1 MSTETE
7 KPTPESTGDPK
18 ARTRA
23 EVKAKRAEKRE
34 ERQSARAEKAA
45 SKASAAE
52 EKQQAKAEKAA
63 AKESRKGSGGADKAT
78 KDRSG
83 KSAGPAIKSGID
95 SLRTLLGQVIWIAA
109 VVCALFLAVGALCI
123 ALDANRDN
131 ALVSFVIEGAETV
144 SLGVFSVR
152 GDGVFDFV
160 GANSQIK
167 NALVNYGLGALLYL
181 VVGRIVERVLRP

>member
-1 MSTETE
+1 MSTETD

-23 EVKAKRAEKRE
+23 EVKAKRAERRE
-34 ERQSARAEKAA
+34 ERNNARAEKAA
-45 SKASAAE
+45 AKATAAE
-52 EKQQAKAEKAA
+52 EKQKAKAEK
-63 AKESRKGSGGADKAT
+63 SGGGGSAKPAGGGRT
-78 KDRSG
+78 GKDG
-83 KSAGPAIKSGID
+83 KNAGPAIKSGID
-95 SLRTLLGQVIWIAA
+95 SLRTLVGQVIWIAA

-131 ALVSFVIEGAETV
+131 ALVSFVLEGAETV

>member
-1 MSTETE
+1 MSTETD

-23 EVKAKRAEKRE
+23 EVKAKRAERRE
-34 ERQSARAEKAA
+34 ERENARAEKAA
-45 SKASAAE
+45 AKATAAE
-52 EKQQAKAEKAA
+52 EKQKAKADKAA
-63 AKESRKGSGGADKAT
+63 AKESAKSEKSQKSGKDT
-78 KDRSG
+78 KD
-83 KSAGPAIKSGID
+83 KKDAGPAIKGGID
-95 SLRTLLGQVIWIAA
+95 SLRTLVGQVVWIAA

-131 ALVSFVIEGAETV
+131 ALVSFVLDGAETV
-144 SLGVFSVR
+144 SLGVFSTR

-181 VVGRIVERVLRP
+181 IVGRIVERVLRP

>member
-1 MSTETE
+1 MSTETD

-23 EVKAKRAEKRE
+23 EVKAKRAERRE
-34 ERQSARAEKAA
+34 ERQAARAEKAA
-45 SKASAAE
+45 TKATAAE
-52 EKQQAKAEKAA
+52 EKQKAK
-63 AKESRKGSGGADKAT
+63 ADKAEA
-78 KDRSG
+78 KKSPKPASSG
-83 KSAGPAIKSGID
+83 KDKEKSGSNAGPAIKGGID
-95 SLRTLLGQVIWIAA
+95 SLRTLVGQVVWIAA

-131 ALVSFVIEGAETV
+131 PLVSFVLEGAETV

>member
-1 MSTETE
+1 MSTETD

-23 EVKAKRAEKRE
+23 EVKAKRAERRE
-34 ERQSARAEKAA
+34 ERQTARAEKAA
-45 SKASAAE
+45 TKATAAE
-52 EKQQAKAEKAA
+52 EKQRAKAEKTA
-63 AKESRKGSGGADKAT
+63 AKESGKGSGGGKEKA
-78 KDRSG
+78 KDGGR
-83 KSAGPAIKSGID
+83 SAGPAIKSGID
-95 SLRTLLGQVIWIAA
+95 SLRTLVGQVIWIAA

-131 ALVSFVIEGAETV
+131 ALVSFVLEGAETV

>member
-1 MSTETE
+1 MSTETD

-23 EVKAKRAEKRE
+23 EVKAKRAERRE

-45 SKASAAE
+45 TKATAAE
-52 EKQQAKAEKAA
+52 EKQKAKAEKAS
-63 AKESRKGSGGADKAT
+63 AKESAKGSGGG
-78 KDRSG
+78 G
-83 KSAGPAIKSGID
+83 KEKSKGGGTSAGPAIKGGID
-95 SLRTLLGQVIWIAA
+95 SLRTLVGQVVWIAA

-131 ALVSFVIEGAETV
+131 ALVSFVLEGAETV